1 MPDRMCLSRSSFLVI
16 FGSLSWQ
23 FSWSIFETFLFGIW
37 WGCMLEPFMVRFP
50 LIPLPNPSAKVLGF
64 GAFLTLG
71 LEAFLVEFLRLLSL

>member
-1 MPDRMCLSRSSFLVI
+1 
-16 FGSLSWQ
+16 
-23 FSWSIFETFLFGIW
+23 
-37 WGCMLEPFMVRFP
+37 MLEPFMVRFP